1 MLKKMLHKPTKW
13 KVMKELIL
21 KDTED
26 TVINS
31 LGIISSLSQ
40 VSHGSEDILRIP
52 IGFSVWDTYS
62 DVFRTMKYAMEK
74 HLNDSDKLFQFNI
87 YADKIRTVDAHK
99 LTKIGNV

>member
-1 MLKKMLHKPTKW
+1 MNLCAVLCY
-13 KVMKELIL
+13 
-21 KDTED
+21 
-26 TVINS
+26 S

-99 LTKIGNV
+99 LTKIGKFHCEICSSATCGH